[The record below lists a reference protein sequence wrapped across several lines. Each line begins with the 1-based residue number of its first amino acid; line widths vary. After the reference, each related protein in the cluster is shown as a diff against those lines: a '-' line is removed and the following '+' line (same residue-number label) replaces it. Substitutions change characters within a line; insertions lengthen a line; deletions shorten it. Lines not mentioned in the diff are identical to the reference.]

1 MDVIISEIRNFVSQN
16 SNLISQI
23 FGAIVCVFAVASM
36 QTKNIKYTMLFQ
48 LLCNG
53 LGMISYLL
61 LDGFSGFGIYLIAT
75 LQSLVFF
82 LLRLFDKKVPVWV
95 YPIIFTSYVGCSL
108 LTFKGITDIVP
119 MIAAQL
125 CALALI
131 QKKTSNYRIV
141 ILLNGSVW
149 IIYDLLVGS
158 YGMLASHIITVAS
171 ALFGIIR
178 LDVLKKRS

>member
-1 MDVIISEIRNFVSQN
+1 MDLVFSQLSAFVAQHSEIISQVSGV
-16 SNLISQI
+16 LIC
-23 FGAIVCVFAVASM
+23 FFAVASM

-61 LDGFSGFGIYLIAT
+61 LDGFSGFGIYLVAT
-75 LQSLVFF
+75 LQSLAFF
-82 LLRLFDKKVPVWV
+82 LLTAFNKKEPVWV
-95 YPIIFTSYVGCSL
+95 YPIIFAAYIGCSL
-108 LTFKGITDIVP
+108 LTFKEALDIVP
-119 MIAAQL
+119 MIAALL

-131 QKKTSNYRIV
+131 QKKPSSYRIV

-149 IIYDLLVGS
+149 IIYDICIGS

-178 LDVLKKRS
+178 IDILKK